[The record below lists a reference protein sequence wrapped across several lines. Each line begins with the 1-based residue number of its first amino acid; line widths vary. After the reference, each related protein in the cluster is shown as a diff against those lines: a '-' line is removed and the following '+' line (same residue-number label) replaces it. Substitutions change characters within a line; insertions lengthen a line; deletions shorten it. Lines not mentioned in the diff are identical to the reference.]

1 MDIAASIEIP
11 WFSNVKPSDASRL
24 PQWPWTWDLQGGL
37 LPAALGSTLCSNKD
51 MVSFLEVFDIT
62 WLEIACELSAG
73 RFLPVA
79 ARWFMVVV
87 MIW

>member
-1 MDIAASIEIP
+1 MALNLRSAGRITADGAWLHPVLEMS
-11 WFSNVKPSDASRL
+11 
-24 PQWPWTWDLQGGL
+24 LQ
-37 LPAALGSTLCSNKD
+37 NKD
-51 MVSFLEVFDIT
+51 MVSFLEVFDIK

-87 MIW
+87 MIYLSRT

>member
-1 MDIAASIEIP
+1 MALNLRSAGRITAGGAWLHPVLEHMS
-11 WFSNVKPSDASRL
+11 
-24 PQWPWTWDLQGGL
+24 LQ
-37 LPAALGSTLCSNKD
+37 NKD
-51 MVSFLEVFDIT
+51 MVSFLEVFGIT